1 MSHRERLLVAA
12 RHCLVTQG
20 YARTTA
26 RDLVAAS
33 DTNLGSIGYHFGSKD
48 TLLDLALQQAQVE
61 YVEKVLAVAT
71 AAGESTGGLEAVKA
85 SWIEMVAAF
94 GEMRELTI
102 AFFEALVQGERS
114 PELRAGLAATSRQM
128 RDTIRTTL
136 DRADVGDPARRGAI
150 ASYMMA
156 VCDGLLVQ
164 WLLDPDAIP
173 DGEELFEAAR
183 SVFAV

>member
-1 MSHRERLLVAA
+1 M
-12 RHCLVTQG
+12 
-20 YARTTA
+20 
-26 RDLVAAS
+26 AAS

-48 TLLDLALQQAQVE
+48 ALLDLALHQAQAE

-71 AAGESTGGLEAVKA
+71 AARGSAGGLDGVKA

-114 PELRAGLAATSRQM
+114 PELRERLAATSRQM
-128 RDTIRTTL
+128 REAVRRSL
-136 DRADVGDPARRGAI
+136 DRADVGDPARRDAI
-150 ASYMMA
+150 ASFMMA
-156 VCDGLLVQ
+156 VCDGIMVQ
-164 WLLDPDAIP
+164 WLLDPDAVP

-183 SVFAV
+183 SVFAR

>member
-1 MSHRERLLVAA
+1 
-12 RHCLVTQG
+12 
-20 YARTTA
+20 
-26 RDLVAAS
+26 
-33 DTNLGSIGYHFGSKD
+33 
-48 TLLDLALQQAQVE
+48 
-61 YVEKVLAVAT
+61 
-71 AAGESTGGLEAVKA
+71 
-85 SWIEMVAAF
+85 
-94 GEMRELTI
+94 
-102 AFFEALVQGERS
+102 
-114 PELRAGLAATSRQM
+114 M

>member
-1 MSHRERLLVAA
+1 MSHRERLLAAA

-48 TLLDLALQQAQVE
+48 ALLDLALEQAQAE

-71 AAGESTGGLEAVKA
+71 AAGASAGGLEGVKA

-102 AFFEALVQGERS
+102 AFFEALVQAERS
-114 PELRAGLAATSRQM
+114 PELRERLAATSRQM
-128 RDTIRTTL
+128 RQAVRQGL
-136 DRADVGDPARRGAI
+136 ERADVGDPARRDAI
-150 ASYMMA
+150 ASYMIA
-156 VCDGLLVQ
+156 VCDGLMVQ
-164 WLLDPDAIP
+164 WLLDPDVIP

-183 SVFAV
+183 SVFTR